1 MSTILRVCAA
11 IGVFAVLLGLAVLAR
26 INFIVIPEVP
36 PATDGIMAGD
46 TDTTAKAKNPCSSTW
61 AIASSTSRE
70 SGSPTGSNV
79 LCTAATANVVVYG
92 D

>member
-11 IGVFAVLLGLAVLAR
+11 IAVFAVLLGLAVLAR
-26 INFIVIPEVP
+26 INSIVIPQEP
-36 PATDGIMAGD
+36 PATDGILVGD
-46 TDTTAKAKNPCSSTW
+46 TDTPANIKSPCSSTCL
-61 AIASSTSRE
+61 IASSTSRE

-79 LCTAATANVVVYG
+79 LCTAATADVAVYG

>member
-46 TDTTAKAKNPCSSTW
+46 TDITAKVKSPCSSTW
-61 AIASSTSRE
+61 AISSSTSPG
-70 SGSPTGSNV
+70 SGSPTSSNV

>member
-11 IGVFAVLLGLAVLAR
+11 IAVLAVLLAVRAW
-26 INFIVIPEVP
+26 INSIVIPQEP
-36 PATDGIMAGD
+36 PATDGILVGD
-46 TDTTAKAKNPCSSTW
+46 TDTPANIKSPCSSTCL
-61 AIASSTSRE
+61 IASSTSRE

-79 LCTAATANVVVYG
+79 LCTAATADVAVYG